1 MRTPGKKCVG
11 QFLVSWAEA
20 SNRCLGF
27 AIVFL
32 SLALIPV
39 VAKASDSSDGAGL
52 TTQSALMQAGER
64 MYREG
69 VLPSG
74 KVMRAMV
81 SGGAPMQDSQ
91 TACMSCHRRSGM
103 GANEGQTVVP
113 PVTGAFLG
121 QPRDAQASQLAYLS
135 TKTARRPGYTDA
147 MLARAIR
154 DGIDSSGHSF
164 AGPMPR
170 YSLSDHELVPLI
182 AYLKSLSSGAA
193 PGVNNEEIHFATLVT
208 EGVAAGKRKAMT
220 DLLEAFIHDKNAE
233 TRYEGRRARQGPW
246 TMRDYKAFRKWRLHV
261 WKLNGP
267 ADTWRSQLEAHY
279 RKQPVFAMLGGL
291 ASGAWQPIHDFC
303 EGMALPCLFPNTDL
317 PAVAE
322 TGFYSIYFS
331 RGMSLEAD
339 VLASHLHETAAGS
352 VIQVFGDEVE
362 GVAAAEA
369 LNKALERRGA
379 ARSSDVRIGAGS
391 ELAFQKLL
399 QEKSGVNLVLWQREP
414 DLMSLERWA
423 GKIDRVF
430 LSATL
435 ADPLPQIPTGLR
447 NKVYFV
453 NPYALPSVQVQ
464 RQARVRAWLRAK
476 NIPLGETRIQSNTYF
491 AATVAADA
499 LMRVAFNF
507 SREYFIERIEDMV
520 DNAVTTG
527 VYPHA
532 SLGPTQRFI
541 SKGAYIVKVDA
552 ENGFAMKSKW
562 IVP

>member
-1 MRTPGKKCVG
+1 MLWRLPP
-11 QFLVSWAEA
+11 
-20 SNRCLGF
+20 NRCFSL
-27 AIVFL
+27 VFVLL
-32 SLALIPV
+32 SLALGTAI
-39 VAKASDSSDGAGL
+39 AKASDSPAEVGL
-52 TTQSALMQAGER
+52 TTQAALVQAGER

-69 VLPSG
+69 ILPSG
-74 KVMRAMV
+74 KMMRAMV
-81 SGGAPMQDSQ
+81 SADAPIQDGQ
-91 TACMSCHRRSGM
+91 TACMNCHRRSGM

-135 TKTARRPGYTDA
+135 TRTARRPGYTDA

-154 DGIDSSGHSF
+154 DGIDSSGQYF

-170 YSLSDHELVPLI
+170 YSLSDNELAPLI
-182 AYLKSLSSGAA
+182 AYLKSLSSGTA
-193 PGVNNEEIHFATLVT
+193 PGVSDEEIHFATLVT
-208 EGVAAGKRKAMT
+208 EGVAAGKRKAMI

-261 WKLNGP
+261 WELNGP
-267 ADTWRSQLEAHY
+267 PATWRRQLEEHY
-279 RKQPVFAMLGGL
+279 RNQPVFAVLGGL

-352 VIQVFGDEVE
+352 VIQVHGDDVE
-362 GVAAAEA
+362 SVAAAEA
-369 LNKALERRGA
+369 LNKALEHRGA
-379 ARSSDVRIGAGS
+379 TRLSDLRIGASS

-399 QEKSGVNLVLWQREP
+399 QAKSGVSLVLWQREP
-414 DLMSLERWA
+414 DLVSLERWA
-423 GKIDRVF
+423 GTIDRIF

-435 ADPLPQIPTGLR
+435 ADPLPQVPPGLR

-453 NPYALPSVQVQ
+453 NPYALPSVQMQ

-541 SKGAYIVKVDA
+541 SKGAYIVKVYA
-552 ENGFAMKSKW
+552 EDGIDRESKW
-562 IVP
+562 IIP